1 MVVESAIPE
10 LAKRPVGVEN
20 ALPEPAKRRLLVE
33 GFAPVQQNDPKLL
46 QVHLRCSANK
56 TIVDGIDGRALVSI
70 RLFSYMASGV
80 LPCVRPRWAVFRSL
94 GRADCVRT
102 D

>member
-20 ALPEPAKRRLLVE
+20 ALPEAAKRRLLVE

-56 TIVDGIDGRALVSI
+56 TIVDGYRREHS
-70 RLFSYMASGV
+70 SV
-80 LPCVRPRWAVFRSL
+80 LKNVECTR
-94 GRADCVRT
+94 CQMY
-102 D
+102 